1 MTAPCVILAG
11 VLIAAGLAA
20 LAVALI
26 PATPR
31 LADAL
36 DRLDP
41 DGARAGTQQLDLTA
55 ASRSDRLGSWVVRR
69 LRLRVSDRTLTAL
82 RLQGR
87 TVAEFYGDKSA
98 LAITG
103 AALPIVLGF
112 MLTYVFDI
120 PSYVPA
126 IAAPL
131 GAVLGFFVPDLQ
143 LRQTGKRAQ
152 SSAVEALLTFIDLV
166 TLERLANASATQ
178 ALHNAA
184 QVSDAPLFVQM
195 RTALERAR
203 LEQHSPYGELRRLA
217 DELDLAELNDVADVM
232 QLDESGAALSG
243 ALRARVRELRDAHLA
258 REQVAASA
266 AAEGMTI
273 YMTLPA
279 LVFGAIFM
287 VAALLRIVGT

>member
-1 MTAPCVILAG
+1 VTTSYAVLAG
-11 VLIAAGLAA
+11 VLLTAGMLA
-20 LAVALI
+20 LAVALL

-31 LADAL
+31 LIDAL

-41 DGARAGTQQLDLTA
+41 DGPLSAAEPIDLTGLT
-55 ASRSDRLGSWVVRR
+55 RSDRLGSWVVRR
-69 LRLRVSDRTLTAL
+69 LRLRVSDRTRTAL

-87 TVAEFYGDKSA
+87 TVAEFYGDKAA
-98 LAITG
+98 LALTG
-103 AALPIVLGF
+103 AVLPTLIGF
-112 MLTYVFDI
+112 MAGYAFDI
-120 PSYVPA
+120 PLYVPA
-126 IAAPL
+126 IAAPI
-131 GAVLGFFVPDLQ
+131 GAVIGFFVPDLQ
-143 LRQTGKRAQ
+143 LSRTTKSAQ
-152 SSAVEALLTFIDLV
+152 SSAVESLLTFIDLV

-217 DELDLAELNDVADVM
+217 DELGLPELNDVADVM

-243 ALRARVRELRDAHLA
+243 ALRARVRELRDAHLS
-258 REQVAASA
+258 REQIEASA

-287 VAALLRIVGT
+287 VAALMRLVGT

>member
-1 MTAPCVILAG
+1 MTTSYAVLAG
-11 VLIAAGLAA
+11 VLLAAGLIAF
-20 LAVALI
+20 AVAVL
-26 PATPR
+26 PGTPR

-41 DGARAGTQQLDLTA
+41 DGPSSGVESIDLTA
-55 ASRSDRLGSWVVRR
+55 LTRSDRLGSWVVRR
-69 LRLRVSDRTLTAL
+69 LRLRVSDRTRTAL

-87 TVAEFYGDKSA
+87 TVAEFYGDKAA
-98 LAITG
+98 LAVTG
-103 AALPIVLGF
+103 AVLPTLVGF
-112 MLTYVFDI
+112 MASYAFDI
-120 PSYVPA
+120 PLYVPA
-126 IAAPL
+126 IAGPI
-131 GAVLGFFVPDLQ
+131 GAAIGFFVPDLQ
-143 LRQTGKRAQ
+143 LSRTTKSAQ
-152 SSAVEALLTFIDLV
+152 SSAVESLLTFIDLV

-178 ALHNAA
+178 ALSNAA

-217 DELDLAELNDVADVM
+217 DELGLPELNDVADVM

-243 ALRARVRELRDAHLA
+243 ALRARVRELRDAHLS
-258 REQVAASA
+258 REQIEASA

-287 VAALLRIVGT
+287 VAALMRLIGT